1 MDSVFF
7 AAGSTSQYACRAVLY
22 SVFRLH
28 GRCVAATSPNVCLS
42 STPPPHRSSRPIPL
56 GHPVYAT
63 CAPQTT
69 RIHQLC
75 VICMRQKLKQAQ
87 KNQSLS
93 LTLIP
98 FLHSFVTRH
107 NYTIHNLI
115 CPSLPP
121 WLAILAGCETCAR
134 MKMQEGRK
142 ILPTLSTLIVRIP
155 PHLLLVFPLF
165 FFPSLE

>member
-1 MDSVFF
+1 MSV
-7 AAGSTSQYACRAVLY
+7 
-22 SVFRLH
+22 
-28 GRCVAATSPNVCLS
+28 SPR
-42 STPPPHRSSRPIPL
+42 PPSHRSSRLIPL
-56 GHPVYAT
+56 GHPVYAS

-75 VICMRQKLKQAQ
+75 VICMRQKLKHAQ
-87 KNQSLS
+87 KKQSLS

-107 NYTIHNLI
+107 NYTIHNLF

-155 PHLLLVFPLF
+155 PHLLLGCFLSF
-165 FFPSLE
+165 FFPPLSRRLGLHYYLAPTAGQHFSSLHMPSS

>member
-7 AAGSTSQYACRAVLY
+7 AAGSTSKYACRAVLY

-42 STPPPHRSSRPIPL
+42 STPLPSLQSSHSFGTPI
-56 GHPVYAT
+56 YAT

-107 NYTIHNLI
+107 NYTIHNFI

-121 WLAILAGCETCAR
+121 WLAILAGCETCAQ

-155 PHLLLVFPLF
+155 PHLLWGVSSL